1 VLPHLPGKFQNPV
14 GRILKHDVFG
24 LLVNHAQDDAIAL
37 RIHREAQ
44 LSVVGGEF
52 RLIAGMDRRPG
63 TALIVVDFL
72 GLYQQLGLVR
82 KPVT

>member
-1 VLPHLPGKFQNPV
+1 MLPHLPGKFQNPI
-14 GRILKHDVFG
+14 GRLLKHDIFRP
-24 LLVNHAQDDAIAL
+24 LVNHAEDDAVAL
-37 RIHREAQ
+37 RIHGETQ
-44 LSVVGGEF
+44 LPVVGGEF